1 MRLWCVCSPRSFDPH
16 VIIIVIELVV
26 VVAAAVHLNLT
37 VRVQLMWSDVI
48 SGRKLNKE
56 PTERE
61 INTELIHLLIAIII
75 ILWDDD
81 YQWFAMGLNSMYVH
95 LFNSM
100 CCSFFCSNADSVD
113 ATKSELT
120 VWNVISMVTMKWF
133 NNVKTNIRFNS
144 VYLILFIDPW
154 LVQLLVQ
161 NNQMLFNMLFDLSF
175 VLWINSKEI
184 ISKFI
189 ESFS

>member
-26 VVAAAVHLNLT
+26 VVAAVHLNLT
-37 VRVQLMWSDVI
+37 VQAQLMWSDVI

-100 CCSFFCSNADSVD
+100 CCSFFCSNTDSVD

-133 NNVKTNIRFNS
+133 NNVKTNIQFNS

-189 ESFS
+189 KSFS